1 MRGRQRG
8 EVSATSSVSNDT
20 CPLAPCPLRL
30 PAPRVW
36 SIIGV
41 AEVSLYSVLVKGLVH
56 VGLVSCAPLVWP
68 NIRLDG

>member
-8 EVSATSSVSNDT
+8 EVSATTSAPNDT
-20 CPLAPCPLRL
+20 CLLAHCPLRL

-41 AEVSLYSVLVKGLVH
+41 AEVSLFSVLVKDLVH
-56 VGLVSCAPLVWP
+56 VGLVSCASLVWP
-68 NIRLDG
+68 NI